1 MSQIMKTILT
11 ILFAFVALHVSGSPE
26 DMYSIYDKDGKYREM
41 QEQMDQVF
49 QKREQ
54 AEQERETKK
63 NLVLGLAVLMGLVP
77 LAYIGYSIVKER
89 TWETN
94 PQGTKQ
100 ALGIAL
106 MGGLLL
112 FVVNYAALYLK
123 IIYESEFYQ
132 YGPVVI
138 GLVIVAGT
146 IVLLCRSMKQK

>member
-1 MSQIMKTILT
+1 MDWRK
-11 ILFAFVALHVSGSPE
+11 
-26 DMYSIYDKDGKYREM
+26 KD
-41 QEQMDQVF
+41 
-49 QKREQ
+49 
-54 AEQERETKK
+54 
-63 NLVLGLAVLMGLVP
+63 LAKLPKWHYIIAIILVP

-94 PQGTKQ
+94 PRGTKQ

>member
-1 MSQIMKTILT
+1 MSQIMKTLLT

-26 DMYSIYDKDGKYREM
+26 DMYSIYDKDGKYRDM

-54 AEQERETKK
+54 AERERETKK
-63 NLVLGLAVLMGLVP
+63 NLVLGLAVLMGLFP
-77 LAYIGYSIVKER
+77 LAYIGRRIIKEQ

-94 PQGTKQ
+94 PRGTMQ

-106 MGGLLL
+106 LGGLLL

-123 IIYESEFYQ
+123 IIYENEFYQ
-132 YGPVVI
+132 FGPVVI